1 MYMKN
6 AQTDAYK
13 EQLILLVPVLFL
25 SFLTHMFSYSLMYSE
40 SEVCSG
46 RIESSLIGGPH
57 HKIFILVQFYGLTK
71 YTHLFDCIHNKLFIK
86 KA

>member
-1 MYMKN
+1 
-6 AQTDAYK
+6 
-13 EQLILLVPVLFL
+13 
-25 SFLTHMFSYSLMYSE
+25 MFSYSLMYSE

-71 YTHLFDCIHNKLFIK
+71 YTHLFDCIHNKLFRCIFSPGNSVK
-86 KA
+86 CYKRDPPAPHQFQALVYINQ